1 MAGGGC
7 THRSPAALRRRR
19 LQAIQR
25 SDTRIIQSAI
35 DVKFWAQVPPSCS
48 AVRPA
53 SCPGCGAA
61 SREPGKS
68 LRVVGHGLRGR
79 EVEGPDEPE
88 AAPASRAVLARRY
101 RCLGCGAVLVVVPR
115 GVARGIQYTL
125 DAIGYALALW
135 GYAHRTAERVRRAVS
150 GNRFTD
156 PMWAGRHDPGRSGG
170 MGKRYEA
177 KERERLIDEVRAS
190 GEPVRV
196 AAKRLG
202 VPESTALYWMQCARR
217 AEPPKFARAIPVVR
231 ESDASLSIE
240 VGGAVIRL
248 DNSFDASLLREV
260 IAVLK
265 EGLA

>member
-25 SDTRIIQSAI
+25 SDTRIIQSGI
-35 DVKFWAQVPPSCS
+35 DVKFWAQVPPSCA

-79 EVEGPDEPE
+79 DVEGPEEPE
-88 AAPASRAVLARRY
+88 AGPASRTVLARRY

-115 GVARGIQYTL
+115 GVARALRYTL

-135 GYAHRTAERVRRAVS
+135 GYAQRTAEQVRRAVS
-150 GNRFTD
+150 AATARGLSAPSQWSSLRRWAARGARIFGAGAPSTSGMLRDRAGQVATWLTSRAPLPTGQVPRDAFFGGRFI
-156 PMWAGRHDPGRSGG
+156 H
-170 MGKRYEA
+170 
-177 KERERLIDEVRAS
+177 
-190 GEPVRV
+190 
-196 AAKRLG
+196 
-202 VPESTALYWMQCARR
+202 AR
-217 AEPPKFARAIPVVR
+217 
-231 ESDASLSIE
+231 
-240 VGGAVIRL
+240 
-248 DNSFDASLLREV
+248 
-260 IAVLK
+260 
-265 EGLA
+265 

>member
-7 THRSPAALRRRR
+7 SHRSPAALRRRR

-25 SDTRIIQSAI
+25 SDTRIIQSGI

-79 EVEGPDEPE
+79 DVEGPEEPE
-88 AAPASRAVLARRY
+88 AGPASRTVLARRY

-115 GVARGIQYTL
+115 GVARTLRYTL

-135 GYAHRTAERVRRAVS
+135 GYAQRTAEQRCQIVIP
-150 GNRFTD
+150 D
-156 PMWAGRHDPGRSGG
+156 PSKGLSFSDSVERLKGIPIAGRVWLLPRGA
-170 MGKRYEA
+170 M
-177 KERERLIDEVRAS
+177 
-190 GEPVRV
+190 
-196 AAKRLG
+196 
-202 VPESTALYWMQCARR
+202 
-217 AEPPKFARAIPVVR
+217 IP
-231 ESDASLSIE
+231 
-240 VGGAVIRL
+240 
-248 DNSFDASLLREV
+248 
-260 IAVLK
+260 
-265 EGLA
+265 EGLAFNYRTKGHPLLNVSRRMTVVDLTTKLTAISALLKPTDTNISRLKDRRK

>member
-25 SDTRIIQSAI
+25 SDTRIIQSGI
-35 DVKFWAQVPPSCS
+35 DVKFWAQAPPSCS
-48 AVRPA
+48 AIRPA

-79 EVEGPDEPE
+79 DVEGPDEPG

-115 GVARGIQYTL
+115 GVARGLRYTL

-150 GNRFTD
+150 AATARGLSAPWQWSSLRRWAARAERIFGSGTPTTSGTLRDRGRQVATWLTARAPLPTGQVPRDAFFGGRF
-156 PMWAGRHDPGRSGG
+156 
-170 MGKRYEA
+170 
-177 KERERLIDEVRAS
+177 VRA
-190 GEPVRV
+190 R
-196 AAKRLG
+196 
-202 VPESTALYWMQCARR
+202 
-217 AEPPKFARAIPVVR
+217 
-231 ESDASLSIE
+231 
-240 VGGAVIRL
+240 
-248 DNSFDASLLREV
+248 
-260 IAVLK
+260 
-265 EGLA
+265 

>member
-25 SDTRIIQSAI
+25 SDIRIIQSGI
-35 DVKFWAQVPPSCS
+35 DVKFWAQAPPSCS
-48 AVRPA
+48 AIRPA

-115 GVARGIQYTL
+115 GVARGLRYTL

-150 GNRFTD
+150 GATARGLSAPWQWSSLRRWAARAERIFGSGTPTTSGTLRDRARQVATWLTARAPLPTGQVPRDAFFGGRF
-156 PMWAGRHDPGRSGG
+156 
-170 MGKRYEA
+170 
-177 KERERLIDEVRAS
+177 VRA
-190 GEPVRV
+190 R
-196 AAKRLG
+196 
-202 VPESTALYWMQCARR
+202 
-217 AEPPKFARAIPVVR
+217 
-231 ESDASLSIE
+231 
-240 VGGAVIRL
+240 
-248 DNSFDASLLREV
+248 
-260 IAVLK
+260 
-265 EGLA
+265 

>member
-1 MAGGGC
+1 MAGGDW

-79 EVEGPDEPE
+79 DVEGPDKPE
-88 AAPASRAVLARRY
+88 AGPASRTVLARRY

-115 GVARGIQYTL
+115 GVARALRYTL
-125 DAIGYALALW
+125 DAVGYALALW
-135 GYAHRTAERVRRAVS
+135 GYAQRTAEQVRRAVS
-150 GNRFTD
+150 AATARGLSAPSQWSSLRR
-156 PMWAGRHDPGRSGG
+156 WAAR
-170 MGKRYEA
+170 A
-177 KERERLIDEVRAS
+177 ERIFGSDTPSAS
-190 GEPVRV
+190 GTLRDRARQV
-196 AAKRLG
+196 ATWL
-202 VPESTALYWMQCARR
+202 T
-217 AEPPKFARAIPVVR
+217 ARAPLPTGQVPR
-231 ESDASLSIE
+231 DAFF
-240 VGGAVIRL
+240 GGRFVHAR
-248 DNSFDASLLREV
+248 
-260 IAVLK
+260 
-265 EGLA
+265 

>member
-35 DVKFWAQVPPSCS
+35 DVKFWAQAPPSCS

-79 EVEGPDEPE
+79 DVEGPDEPE
-88 AAPASRAVLARRY
+88 AGPGSRAVLARRY

-115 GVARGIQYTL
+115 GVARALRYTL

-135 GYAHRTAERVRRAVS
+135 GYSQTTAEQVRRAVS
-150 GNRFTD
+150 
-156 PMWAGRHDPGRSGG
+156 
-170 MGKRYEA
+170 
-177 KERERLIDEVRAS
+177 
-190 GEPVRV
+190 
-196 AAKRLG
+196 AAR
-202 VPESTALYWMQCARR
+202 
-217 AEPPKFARAIPVVR
+217 
-231 ESDASLSIE
+231 
-240 VGGAVIRL
+240 
-248 DNSFDASLLREV
+248 
-260 IAVLK
+260 
-265 EGLA
+265 